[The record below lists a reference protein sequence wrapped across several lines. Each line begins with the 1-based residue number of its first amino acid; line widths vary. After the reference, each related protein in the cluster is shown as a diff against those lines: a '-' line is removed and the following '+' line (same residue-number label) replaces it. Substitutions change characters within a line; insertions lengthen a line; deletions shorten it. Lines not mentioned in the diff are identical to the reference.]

1 MFHDYQGSTHPP
13 DWPSSKTARP
23 NHLCGNPGYCWRTL
37 CRRSEVV
44 SKDRMVRNFDSTH
57 KDTSVAICGG
67 FIEDNYDSG
76 LRYNGDN
83 HNDNDR
89 LRYYDDN
96 DDNYDNYHLRYDE
109 GMDVWGGENIE
120 LSLRT
125 WQVWHKHSSYYFRLP
140 QRRRRRQR

>member
-1 MFHDYQGSTHPP
+1 M
-13 DWPSSKTARP
+13 
-23 NHLCGNPGYCWRTL
+23 
-37 CRRSEVV
+37 V

-57 KDTSVAICGG
+57 KDASVAICGG

-96 DDNYDNYHLRYDE
+96 DDNYDNFHLRYDE

-125 WQVWHKHSSYYFRLP
+125 WQVWNKHSSCN
-140 QRRRRRQR
+140 